1 MLNITID
8 NQTFTYISSAKIDD
22 KCYIYYTDANKTY
35 ISAFHDEN
43 DIMVIENIDDKTLSE
58 VKEILEK

>member
-22 KCYIYYTDANKTY
+22 K
-35 ISAFHDEN
+35 SAFHYEN